1 MKLLLYYLIVIN
13 AFGLLIMLIDKHNAM
28 CSKRRIP
35 ERSLLLVALIGGSF
49 GCLCGMYL
57 FRHKTRHLKF
67 SIGLPVI
74 FALHLIVFGLL
85 IYTKTLSLKL

>member
-13 AFGLLIMLIDKHNAM
+13 ALGLLIMLIDKHNAVH
-28 CSKRRIP
+28 SQRRIP

-49 GCLCGMYL
+49 GSLCGMYL

-67 SIGLPVI
+67 SLGLPVI
-74 FALHLIVFGLL
+74 FAVQLTAGLL
-85 IYTKTLSLKL
+85 IYVKSTQ

>member
-13 AFGLLIMLIDKHNAM
+13 ALALLIMLIDKHNAVH
-28 CSKRRIP
+28 SLRRIP

-49 GCLCGMYL
+49 GSMCGMYL

-67 SIGLPVI
+67 SLGLPVI
-74 FALHLIVFGLL
+74 FVMQLIGAGLL
-85 IYTKTLSLKL
+85 LYFTKDYLS

>member
-13 AFGLLIMLIDKHNAM
+13 ATGLLIMLIDKHNAVH
-28 CSKRRIP
+28 SLRRIP

-49 GCLCGMYL
+49 GSLCGMYL

-67 SIGLPVI
+67 SLGLPVI
-74 FALHLIVFGLL
+74 FAVQLIAMSILL
-85 IYTKTLSLKL
+85 FAKPNNMF